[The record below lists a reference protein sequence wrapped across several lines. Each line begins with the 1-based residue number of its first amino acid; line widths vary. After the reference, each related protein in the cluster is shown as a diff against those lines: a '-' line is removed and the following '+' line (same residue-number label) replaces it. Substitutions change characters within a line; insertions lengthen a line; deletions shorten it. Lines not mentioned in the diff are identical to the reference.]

1 MNPPSPEL
9 FQRARARFE
18 ELIEQSGA
26 ERQAHLESLAD
37 TDPEL
42 AAAVADLLAADARA
56 SGFLDQPAVPTA
68 VQQWLAASA
77 RETALGQTI
86 GPYRTVAL
94 LGRGGMGEVFLAERA
109 DGQFDQKVAL
119 KVLRRGMDSD
129 EILRRFLRERQLL
142 ARLEHPNIARLLDG
156 GRAPDGRP
164 FIVMERV
171 EGEPITRWCDAHRS
185 TVEERL
191 RLAITCCEAVEVAHR
206 NLIVHRDLKPSNI
219 LVSAGGEVKLLD
231 FGIAKLLGEEDGDET
246 LLTRAGVQVLTPAY
260 AAPEQILGG
269 PVTTATDVY
278 ALGVVLY
285 ELLTGAL
292 PHDRRATTGAEL
304 AAKVSR
310 ETVERPSAAARK
322 TVEVETDVADR
333 RGRRLSRRLQGDL
346 DTILLKALHRDPA
359 RRYAA
364 AAALAD
370 DLRRH
375 LEGRPVSAR
384 PDTWSYRTAKFV
396 ERHRWGVA
404 AATLIALS
412 LVAGLAA
419 ALWQARAARAQAQ
432 RAEEAQQFL
441 TSIFRIADP
450 DQSKGAQLTARD
462 LLDSGAARVDDELV
476 DQPELHAE
484 MLKVLGNV
492 YFQLA
497 LYPEA
502 LKLYEKALAIR
513 RTLSDEPSWELAESY
528 RRVGLTL
535 HKTAEYAKARPF
547 LERAL
552 AMHESR
558 GDELA
563 MASVLNDLGNLSRAE
578 GDLEGAQRLLERAV
592 TLRSRGEPLDSPELA
607 KYLNNLALALQ
618 RQRQYPEAA
627 RVYQRALA
635 IHRKNEGELSSLV
648 AGTEDNL
655 AMVLNETGDLAAA
668 RAHNQT
674 ALAIAER
681 LYDRPHPNLALF
693 LNTAGYL
700 AAKRDAHA
708 EAIRFYER
716 ALKVYEQTLGLD
728 HPDAAYTLQNL
739 GRERALAGDA
749 KAALALHQRALR
761 IREKAYGPDHLN
773 VATSLHDMAN
783 AYRLLGNYAA
793 AEAALRQS
801 AAVFRD
807 KAGPQDRRT
816 AEVLLDLGEVLTL
829 RGRRAEAEAALQ
841 ESLSIQRA
849 RLPAGDP
856 EIVKIEA
863 ALAKARG
870 GKGVAAPVKPS

>member
-1 MNPPSPEL
+1 MNLPRPEL

-18 ELIEQSGA
+18 ELIEESGA
-26 ERQAHLESLAD
+26 ERQAHLEALAAS
-37 TDPEL
+37 DPEL

-56 SGFLDQPAVPTA
+56 SGFLDRPAVPTA

-142 ARLEHPNIARLLDG
+142 ARLEHPHIARLLDG

-171 EGEPITRWCDAHRS
+171 EGEPITLWCESHRS

-206 NLIVHRDLKPSNI
+206 NLIVHRDLKPSNV

-231 FGIAKLLGEEDGDET
+231 FGIAKLLGEDGEET
-246 LLTRAGVQVLTPAY
+246 LLTRADVHVLTPAY

-322 TVEVETDVADR
+322 AVEAETDVEDR
-333 RGRRLSRRLQGDL
+333 RRRRLSRRLQGDL

-359 RRYAA
+359 RRYAS

-375 LEGRPVSAR
+375 LEGKPVSAR
-384 PDTWSYRTAKFV
+384 PDTWGYRAAKLA

-404 AATLIALS
+404 AAALIALS

-419 ALWQARAARAQAQ
+419 ALWQARVARAQAQ

-462 LLDSGAARVDDELV
+462 LLDSGAARVDDELA

-535 HKTAEYAKARPF
+535 HKTAEYAQARPF

-558 GDELA
+558 RDEIA
-563 MASVLNDLGNLSRAE
+563 MASTLNDLGNLSRAE
-578 GDLEGAQRLLERAV
+578 GDLAGAQRLLERAV

-618 RQRQYPEAA
+618 RQRKYPEAA
-627 RVYQRALA
+627 RVYERALA

-655 AMVLNETGDLAAA
+655 AMVLNETGDLAGA

-700 AAKRDAHA
+700 AAQRDAHA
-708 EAIRFYER
+708 EAIRYYER
-716 ALKVYEQTLGLD
+716 ALEVYGQTLGLD

-761 IREKAYGPDHLN
+761 IREKAYGPNHLN

-783 AYRLLGNYAA
+783 AYRLLGDYAA

-807 KAGPQDRRT
+807 KAGPQDART
-816 AEVLLDLGEVLTL
+816 AGVLFDLGEILIL
-829 RGRRAEAEAALQ
+829 RGRRKEAAAALQ

-856 EIVKIEA
+856 EIAKIEA
-863 ALAKARG
+863 ALARARG
-870 GKGVAAPVKPS
+870 GKGVAAPSKPS